1 MLDFFKALESKVESM
16 ENREKGNL
24 QDLTDGAIYHIC
36 AFDFLKND
44 EGEYCVFDI
53 LENHSEFFFGNQFI
67 TEKLK
72 AVQEGIDKEVISMA
86 DVLGQGVRFE
96 RKTSAKN
103 RTYTVMEF
111 VD

>member
-1 MLDFFKALESKVESM
+1 MLDFFKELEARVESM

-24 QDLTDGAIYHIC
+24 QDLCNDAVYHISS
-36 AFDFLKND
+36 FDFLKND
-44 EGEYCVFDI
+44 EGEYTVFDI
-53 LENHSEFFFGNQFI
+53 LEDSANFYFGNQFI
-67 TEKLK
+67 TEKLR
-72 AVQEGIDKEVISMA
+72 AVKQGLDSGIITMA
-86 DVLGQGVRFE
+86 DVLGTGVKFT